1 MGAKTTATLWIALVL
16 AAACCTSAQDS
27 AAAPSNTPESQLEL
41 ARYENQSSTVRLETA
56 RMGEKAGIAVIF
68 EGTDDLHYYAKPD
81 TAPAPGF
88 ELKVKAKSDNFGFG
102 QAIFPEWHL
111 FTDSLGSKVKVYAGH
126 FIVFVPLITAKVPT
140 KTTVIETGDVDITI
154 SGIACTSLAC
164 LPPFERIIRTQ
175 MDLSQIDSWTRIT
188 LETAGAPDTVVARPS
203 YSLWFALGLALLAG
217 LLINLMPCIWPV
229 LPLIVMRIV
238 QQAKQGKKR
247 ATASGLAFCLG
258 ILLFFASLAA
268 ANIILQLAYGTAL
281 QWGDQFRN
289 PAFVTA
295 MALLLVVLA
304 LFMFGVFIIT
314 VPSSVT
320 SKSGPGKGWAGS
332 VGMGFLA
339 AILSTPC
346 SFGIMAAAF
355 AWAQTQKLLL
365 GTIAIMVIGIGMAV
379 PYAILTSMP
388 GLLQRLPS
396 PGRWM
401 ELFKQAV
408 GFILLGIAAWLI
420 AALPQPRRMRL
431 LYFAVVLAFCVWMW
445 GSWVGCGTKA
455 LRKWSVRI
463 FAVLLAIAAGWL
475 LLPAPAPEPIDW
487 QQYDSALIQK
497 ALDDQRAVLM
507 KFTANWCVSCKL
519 LDKLIYSRED
529 VAKLIEQKNVLAIN
543 GDTTEKNHPATLALK
558 NEYKE
563 PGVPVTILLMPDRKE
578 PIRWRG
584 KSFADELKEL
594 LQRLPSK

>member
-1 MGAKTTATLWIALVL
+1 MGDRVPAILRIVLIL
-16 AAACCTSAQDS
+16 AAACSTRAQDANQPAS
-27 AAAPSNTPESQLEL
+27 PPPADAPGAAIEL
-41 ARYENQSSTVRLETA
+41 AKYQNESSSVRIEPA
-56 RMGEKAGIAVIF
+56 RMGSKPGIALIF
-68 EGTDDLHYYAKPD
+68 EGTSDLHYYAKPE

-88 ELKVKAKSDNFGFG
+88 ELQVKAKSDKFDF
-102 QAIFPEWHL
+102 APAVFPQWRP
-111 FTDSLGSKVKVYAGH
+111 FTDSLGSK
-126 FIVFVPLITAKVPT
+126 IEVFSGRFVVFLPIARS
-140 KTTVIETGDVDITI
+140 KTSAADIGDVQVTI

-175 MDLSQIDSWTRIT
+175 IDLSQIDSWTRIT

-258 ILLFFASLAA
+258 ILLFFSSLAA

-304 LFMFGVFIIT
+304 LFMFGVFAIT
-314 VPSSVT
+314 VPSSVAR
-320 SKSGPGKGWAGS
+320 KSGSGKGYAGA

-365 GTIAIMVIGIGMAV
+365 GTIAIMVIGVGMAM

-388 GLLQRLPS
+388 GLLQRLPK

-420 AALPQPRRMRL
+420 AALPQVRRMRL
-431 LYFAVVLAFCVWMW
+431 LYFAVLLAFCVWMW
-445 GSWVGCGTKA
+445 GSWVGYGTKA